1 MSLISALKRQRQEDK
16 LKGSLVYT
24 VSSRPIRTRH
34 QDPISNNNS
43 PNPCFHSPFPC
54 LSFLTLQN

>member
-24 VSSRPIRTRH
+24 VSSRPARITWK
-34 QDPISNNNS
+34 D
-43 PNPCFHSPFPC
+43 
-54 LSFLTLQN
+54 LTSKTNKQTNKQKAEDKTWL

>member
-24 VSSRPIRTRH
+24 VSSRPAGITWK
-34 QDPISNNNS
+34 D
-43 PNPCFHSPFPC
+43 
-54 LSFLTLQN
+54 LTSKTNKQTNKQKAEDKTWL